1 MGQSRSTLN
10 RGKPL
15 TTMGSRLLQH
25 LQVWR
30 HLPPWSRGQ
39 GEDDEDSA
47 RASGDLTT
55 QPAPSRGQALRA
67 AYRTLHERMEG
78 RPAMRQVLPHL
89 AAIERALGR
98 HGSRALRKL
107 PVPVLHR
114 GLTQLTMLQSDD
126 DAPLE
131 AANLRVLRLR
141 LIEAIALRSAPAP
154 ASEVPPPPRPARRA
168 QPAAPRGFAPST
180 TLGGSGLGGSS
191 LPSGMEVSEVSADA
205 FDEAERTISGLRR
218 H

>member
-1 MGQSRSTLN
+1 MGQSRFT
-10 RGKPL
+10 RHAGKPRAA
-15 TTMGSRLLQH
+15 TGSSLWQQ

-30 HLPPWSRGQ
+30 HIPSWPRAESA
-39 GEDDEDSA
+39 DEDSP
-47 RASGDLTT
+47 RASGELTT
-55 QPAPSRGQALRA
+55 QPPPSRGQALRE
-67 AYRTLHERMEG
+67 AYRTLHQRMDS

-98 HGSRALRKL
+98 HGSRALHKL

-114 GLTQLTMLQSDD
+114 GLTQLTLLQGDD

-141 LIEAIALRSAPAP
+141 LIEAIALRSAPP
-154 ASEVPPPPRPARRA
+154 PGSETTRTASDPPPRRALPAT
-168 QPAAPRGFAPST
+168 APRGFAPSSH
-180 TLGGSGLGGSS
+180 LGSS
-191 LPSGMEVSEVSADA
+191 TLPQGMEVSEVSADA
-205 FDEAERTISGLRR
+205 FDEAERTLGLTRR